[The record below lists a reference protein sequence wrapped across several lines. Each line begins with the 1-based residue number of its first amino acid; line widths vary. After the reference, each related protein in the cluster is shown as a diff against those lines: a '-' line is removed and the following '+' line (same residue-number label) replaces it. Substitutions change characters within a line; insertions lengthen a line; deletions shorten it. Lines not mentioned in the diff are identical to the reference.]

1 MSGRISS
8 RRASQAQYDHFLE
21 PPSGFAAL
29 LRRIGMTQR
38 SAIRRLAEFVSCT
51 PTGEMPLIAVC
62 RAADCVLDV
71 VGAAAAGF
79 NCVGPNA
86 FRRSLAAISNDGTSR
101 IWFGE
106 RKSSAI
112 AAATANAAAAT
123 ALDVDDGHRK
133 AAGHPGASVIC
144 AALAAAEEN
153 KVDGLELL
161 EAVVLGYQ
169 AAVSVALARHPEHH
183 GSTASGRW
191 CGVGAAVSY
200 ARLRRSGIDATA
212 NAILIAE
219 QHAPR
224 LAAAQHHGFAGSDV
238 KEGVPWAANGG
249 MMAVL
254 LAEQGFRGYPHA
266 FDQNVLYDPDRLIEN
281 IDGCTAL
288 EGLFF
293 KPYACCR
300 WIHGAID
307 GTLALIRQN
316 RLSPDEIE
324 EIIIHTFKRAVELR
338 NNPKPATNSEAQ
350 FSAPFC
356 VAAAAVRGPES
367 LLPMDCALLKDQEVL
382 ALAERIR
389 VEFDGDMEAK
399 FPALAPARVRLA
411 AGSSSFETEV
421 EHPFG
426 DPGNPMSRADIQTKF
441 NALTRNALAIE
452 RRRKIIAELAGDSP
466 SISSL
471 SELIAARL
479 EVQSKESK

>member
-1 MSGRISS
+1 MTKRAAIS
-8 RRASQAQYDHFLE
+8 
-21 PPSGFAAL
+21 
-29 LRRIGMTQR
+29 
-38 SAIRRLAEFVSCT
+38 RLAEFVACT
-51 PTGEMPLIAVC
+51 PTGEVPLVAVS

-79 NCVGPNA
+79 NCIGPNA

-101 IWFGE
+101 IWFEE

-133 AAGHPGASVIC
+133 AAGHPGASVVC

-153 KVDGLELL
+153 DVGGLEFL
-161 EAVVLGYQ
+161 EAVVLGYE
-169 AAVSVALARHPEHH
+169 AAVGVALARHPEHH
-183 GSTASGRW
+183 KSTASGRW

-238 KEGVPWAANGG
+238 KEGVPWAVHAG
-249 MMAVL
+249 MTAVM

-266 FDQNVLYDPDRLIEN
+266 FDQNVLYDPDRLVRN
-281 IDGCTAL
+281 IDGGTAL

-307 GTLALIRQN
+307 GALALIREN
-316 RLSPDEIE
+316 RLSPDEIDKI
-324 EIIIHTFKRAVELR
+324 EICTFKRAVGLG
-338 NNPKPATNSEAQ
+338 NNPRPATNSEAQ
-350 FSAPFC
+350 FSVPFC

-367 LLPMDCALLKDQEVL
+367 LLPMDRALLTDREVL
-382 ALAERIR
+382 ALAERIS

-399 FPALAPARVRLA
+399 FPALAPARVRMVVGPSL
-411 AGSSSFETEV
+411 FNTEV

-426 DPGNPMSRADIQTKF
+426 DPGNPMSRADIQRKF
-441 NALTRNALAIE
+441 NALTKNVLAIE
-452 RRRKIIAELAGDSP
+452 RRRKIIAELASDSP

-471 SELIAARL
+471 TELIAAGL
-479 EVQSKESK
+479 EGQLEESK